1 MEELEKRTH
10 ELKFAIRQAINSSGL
25 PMCLVETVLDS
36 LKSEV
41 ISVEL
46 TTLRQ
51 SIIAEEAQKQQ
62 MPVEVPNEES
72 GVIKSGICKD
82 NMGE

>member
-1 MEELEKRTH
+1 MEEIDKKIH

-25 PMCLVETVLDS
+25 PMCIVETILDS

-46 TTLRQ
+46 TTLKQ
-51 SIIAEEAQKQQ
+51 SIIAEEAQKQLPIE
-62 MPVEVPNEES
+62 MPKEES
-72 GVIKSGICKD
+72 EVIKSGICKD
-82 NMGE
+82 TMGE